1 MAAADVRLAIAVL
14 ALAGFVWLLVGR
26 LKTAWNTEQ
35 EWKAREQQWRAA
47 HPEQQPTRGRQA
59 SGQLASLAAVI
70 GAVILGAAY
79 GLNLLQ
85 IAAIAAVPVLL
96 ARRWRSYRRAQDA
109 ANAER
114 FGSYTPSFRDRP

>member
-1 MAAADVRLAIAVL
+1 MREWLE
-14 ALAGFVWLLVGR
+14 ALVYLGILVGIGYAIR
-26 LKTAWNTEQ
+26 SMAVSALRSER
-35 EWKAREQQWRAA
+35 EWQVKDRAERAA
-47 HPEQQPTRGRQA
+47 LGIEPPSSKRRAGA
-59 SGQLASLAAVI
+59 QLASLAAVI

-96 ARRWRSYRRAQDA
+96 ARRWRSYRRTQDA
-109 ANAER
+109 ANTER